1 VRFQTF
7 AVGHK
12 PGRSQSSAPLATSA
26 FDPAQLAALL
36 ISTAAGTKEA
46 EPEQANSQ
54 DVSVPK
60 PVATTTIKRCPE
72 GYEPVTRY
80 NGQHACAK
88 DFVPLNEPPDGFR

>member
-1 VRFQTF
+1 LCLV
-7 AVGHK
+7 
-12 PGRSQSSAPLATSA
+12 
-26 FDPAQLAALL
+26 
-36 ISTAAGTKEA
+36 TAASAKET
-46 EPEQANSQ
+46 EPEQATTQ
-54 DVSVPK
+54 AAPIAK